1 MTNAKHGKA
10 TSRWFT
16 PPDWVSMARTAIG
29 GRIELDP
36 MSEPAANALVGA
48 ERYWTEA
55 DDCFAQPTWECET
68 MLINPAGGL
77 VAKAWDR
84 LVEEYTLGRI
94 GRAVWI
100 GFSVEQLNILAD
112 RYMHPLDYS
121 VLICRERIDFL
132 TTKPERRVVPVAG
145 GSPFH
150 KLECGHHVPK
160 TSTRIP
166 KSVRCPGC
174 VCDPEP
180 AGSPSHGNYI
190 CALGVPVF
198 EFEAAFAGRGKFSHG
213 VKAVRR

>member
-1 MTNAKHGKA
+1 MNAKHGKA

-16 PPDWVSMARTAIG
+16 PPRLIAAARTALG

-36 MSEPAANALVGA
+36 MSEPAANTLVGA
-48 ERYWTEA
+48 ERYWTET

-84 LVEEYTLGRI
+84 LVEEYTLGRV

-121 VLICRERIDFL
+121 VLVCRERIDFL
-132 TTKPERRVVPVAG
+132 TTRPLRAVKGFDPTL
-145 GSPFH
+145 

-160 TSTRIP
+160 TSARIP
-166 KSVRCPGC
+166 KHVRCPDC
-174 VCDPEP
+174 SCAPEP

-190 CALGVPVF
+190 CALGVPVD